1 MIGKKSIVA
10 GIAVLV
16 FAYAATPYIALWR
29 LATALRAGDPRTLEA
44 LIDWDAVRGGLK
56 EDVAEGIVGLP
67 EEEPEGLANKAD
79 ATAGEAT
86 AQLAGGTLPP
96 FGASFMTGIAGT
108 MIDREVTPQHLVA
121 LMRQLAPAEPTP
133 IGPVTLMHALAG
145 IDHAFFD
152 SPTSFTLRMH
162 CAGMDADDP
171 PLRVRL
177 EMHDGTWRVVRAWI
191 PQDLVEL
198 ANSRT

>member
-1 MIGKKSIVA
+1 MIGKKSIFA

-16 FAYAATPYIALWR
+16 LAYAATPYIALWR
-29 LATALRAGDPRTLEA
+29 LATALREGDSRTLEA

-56 EDVAEGIVGLP
+56 QDVAEGIVGLP
-67 EEEPEGLANKAD
+67 DDEPESLANKAD
-79 ATAGEAT
+79 ATSGEAT
-86 AQLAGGTLPP
+86 AQLASGTLPP

-108 MIDREVTPQHLVA
+108 MIDREVTPQHLVV
-121 LMRQLAPAEPTP
+121 LMRQLAPAEPTA
-133 IGPVTLMHALAG
+133 IGPITMAHALGG
-145 IDHAFFD
+145 IEHAFFD

-162 CAGMDADDP
+162 CAGQDADDP

-177 EMHDGTWRVVRAWI
+177 EMHNATWRVVRAWI
-191 PQDLVEL
+191 PQDLIEL